1 MPFDFQAFFTAITG
15 AIGTAYDVVR
25 LPLALLLAGVSG
37 CLMGCTFNMYG
48 EGKAGV
54 GYSSTSEV
62 YAFHKSAEGNKSKA
76 GSSTELSEP
85 VTRWLFPDK
94 DEVEMTEPMP
104 VEAK

>member
-1 MPFDFQAFFTAITG
+1 MFDFSHIIRTLG
-15 AIGTAYDVVR
+15 GSV
-25 LPLALLLAGVSG
+25 AGILVLVSG
-37 CLMGCTFNMYG
+37 CLTTVAGTGCTFNMYG